1 MKWSAEISN
10 DPNKDFDLYAELL
23 GDDEYKGR
31 IFRNETGELVL
42 VIYGRENVQ
51 IPLRWLQSL
60 SEKLESE
67 L

>member
-10 DPNKDFDLYAELL
+10 DPIKDFNLYAELL
-23 GDDEYKGR
+23 GDGEYKGR
-31 IFRNETGELVL
+31 IFRDETGELVL

-51 IPLRWLQSL
+51 VPLRWLQSI
-60 SEKLESE
+60 SEELESD